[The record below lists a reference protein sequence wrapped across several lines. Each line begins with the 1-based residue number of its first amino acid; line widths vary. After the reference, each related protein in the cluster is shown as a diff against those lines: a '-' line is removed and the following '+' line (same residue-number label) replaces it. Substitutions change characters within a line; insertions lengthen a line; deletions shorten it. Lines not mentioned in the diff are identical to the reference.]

1 MVPRYCQAEG
11 VSQSRNIEWP
21 PAAGTAPVIDDGEV
35 DDRRKLF
42 DDGVVDDRKSRV
54 F

>member
-1 MVPRYCQAEG
+1 MESPTR
-11 VSQSRNIEWP
+11 
-21 PAAGTAPVIDDGEV
+21 TAPVIDDGEV